1 MLFLLRAE
9 LAYSQLADPAGRPA
23 CDVTIFLANSEPSTH
38 GTFCTGRR
46 LGPIKDLPM
55 PSTGGTLREPAR
67 ALWRAH
73 PGCCLP
79 DLNQVAVNVPDVRAD
94 FGAMLLGL
102 GEELSAAR

>member
-1 MLFLLRAE
+1 ML
-9 LAYSQLADPAGRPA
+9 
-23 CDVTIFLANSEPSTH
+23 
-38 GTFCTGRR
+38 
-46 LGPIKDLPM
+46 
-55 PSTGGTLREPAR
+55 STGGTQREPAL

-79 DLNQVAVNVPDVRAD
+79 DLNQVAVRVLDVRTD